1 MTDKKNIG
9 RIAFVSISIFI
20 IIGTLFYSDN
30 IFKEL
35 AIEESQKVSLFAEA
49 MKSIESSDNEL
60 GLYLKIMEYNETI
73 PILVFDT
80 TGKLVQA
87 RNISLSDD
95 EKRMKEI
102 DLVLERNLNTTP
114 VIVNIGNNIQ
124 QRIYYANSRLLRSL
138 QYFPYIQ
145 LILILLLFSI
155 GFIFYDNI
163 KNAEQNKVWAGLSK
177 ETAHQLGTP
186 ISSLLAWIEL
196 MKAKDDMPQFI
207 EEIHKDVL
215 RLKVVSDRFSN
226 IGSKPIIKEQN
237 IIPLIE
243 ETMNYMDF
251 RTSSRISFQFYNK
264 FNSVLAFVNKELF
277 TWVIEN
283 LLKNAVDAIGN
294 DGAISIYIS
303 ENKAKID
310 LDISDTGKGIPLN
323 LQEKIFSP
331 GYTTKMRG
339 WGLGLSLTK
348 RIIRN
353 YHNGRIF
360 VKKSEI
366 GKGTTFRIQLP
377 KENK

>member
-1 MTDKKNIG
+1 MIDKKNIG
-9 RIAFVSISIFI
+9 RITFVSISIFV

-49 MKSIESSDNEL
+49 VKSIESPDNEL
-60 GLYLKIMEYNETI
+60 GLYLKVIKYNETV
-73 PILVFDT
+73 PILMFDAS
-80 TGKLVQA
+80 GKLLQA
-87 RNISLSDD
+87 RNLELSEE
-95 EKRMKEI
+95 EKQMSEI
-102 DLVLERNLNTTP
+102 NLVLKKGMNSTP
-114 VIVNIGNNIQ
+114 VIINIGNNTQ
-124 QRIYYANSRLLRSL
+124 QKIYYASSRLLRSL

-155 GFIFYDNI
+155 GYFFYANI

-196 MKAKDDMPQFI
+196 MKSQENSPKFI
-207 EEIHKDVL
+207 DEIQKDVM
-215 RLKVVSDRFSN
+215 RLKIVSDRFSN
-226 IGSKPIIKEQN
+226 IGSEPTIKRQN
-237 IIPLIE
+237 IMPLIE
-243 ETMNYMDF
+243 ETVNYMNF
-251 RTSSRISFQFYNK
+251 RTSSRIKFYLDNTSK
-264 FNSVLAFVNKELF
+264 EVWAFVNKELF
-277 TWVIEN
+277 NWVIEN
-283 LLKNAVDAIGN
+283 LLKNGVDAIGTE
-294 DGAISIYIS
+294 GSIHIYLS
-303 ENKAKID
+303 KDNNKVNID
-310 LDISDTGKGIPLN
+310 ITDTGKGIPSN

-348 RIIRN
+348 RIIKD

-360 VKKSEI
+360 VKNSEI

-377 KENK
+377 NTI

>member
-73 PILVFDT
+73 PILVFDA

-95 EKRMKEI
+95 EKSMKEI

-114 VIVNIGNNIQ
+114 VIVNIGNNTQ

-264 FNSVLAFVNKELF
+264 LNSVLAFVNKELF

-294 DGAISIYIS
+294 DGAISIYIT
-303 ENKAKID
+303 ENKSKID

-348 RIIRN
+348 RIIRD

>member
-73 PILVFDT
+73 PILVFDAA
-80 TGKLVQA
+80 GKLVQA

-114 VIVNIGNNIQ
+114 VIVNIGNNTQ

-264 FNSVLAFVNKELF
+264 LNSVLAFVNKELF

-294 DGAISIYIS
+294 DGAISIYIT
-303 ENKAKID
+303 ENKSKID

-348 RIIRN
+348 RIIRD